1 MTVKIPDP
9 PTPEDA
15 AALAMDRALFGRTVQ
30 DAETGTRIDP
40 LTITTARPLS
50 SGRWVVHAP
59 TRPTPYEITLAHHR
73 RPGARTLGAWRNKVA
88 LPEVLL
94 DVLVGSDPP
103 ETVLTPETIVACGL
117 LAVRTL
123 RATLPALP

>member
-1 MTVKIPDP
+1 MNERIRSLYESGPLVSADGRSVGSIGVVD
-9 PTPEDA
+9 
-15 AALAMDRALFGRTVQ
+15 LFGQTVR
-30 DAETGTRIDP
+30 EMI
-40 LTITTARPLS
+40 
-50 SGRWVVHAP
+50 GREAGAFNAKP

-123 RATLPALP
+123 RGAVAS